1 MFPFSKAPLGP
12 KGDFDRL
19 FAVSG
24 HRGATL
30 GILGEVDNPEPVL
43 GGHQAVSRP
52 VHLGSQHLRRL
63 TA

>member
-24 HRGATL
+24 HRGAFVTF
-30 GILGEVDNPEPVL
+30 LGEMDDPEPNL